1 MLKEI
6 WNKIVQYDKVIIHR
20 HISPDPDA
28 LGSQIGLATL
38 IRHRYPEK
46 WVKVVGFNESSLS
59 WMGEMDQVFDEEYEG
74 ALVLIMDTANGA
86 RIDDY
91 RYGTGSFTIKF
102 DHHPNVD
109 EYADLNYTNT
119 MAAATCEMVV
129 HLFDANQVDHQLEM
143 PKEAAELL
151 YAGIIADSGRFLY
164 DSTTV
169 STLESAKRLYET
181 QFNRNRVHHLLYK
194 RTLNVVQA
202 EGYVLNHFETTDEGV
217 AYYKMSKNQQE
228 KFKLTTGTRSALVST
243 LANIE
248 GIRVWVSFFENEDG
262 QIRAN
267 IRSNGPIINQVAA
280 EYNGGGHQQAS
291 GAMLPSWEA
300 CEPLV
305 EALSQVCRE
314 YEPTQ

>member
-1 MLKEI
+1 MLTEI
-6 WNKIVQYDKVIIHR
+6 WSKIIQYDKVIIHR

-28 LGSQIGLATL
+28 LGSQVGLATL
-38 IRHRYPEK
+38 IRHHYPEK
-46 WVKVVGFNESSLS
+46 WVKVVGFNEPSLS
-59 WMGEMDQVFDEEYEG
+59 WMGEMDEVFDEEYEG

-91 RYGTGSFTIKF
+91 RYQLGAFTIKI

-129 HLFDANQVDHQLEM
+129 QLFEANKSIHQLEM
-143 PKEAAELL
+143 PVEAAELL

-169 STLESAKRLYET
+169 ATLESAKQLYEC
-181 QFNRNRVHHLLYK
+181 QINRNKIHHLLYK

-202 EGYVLNHFETTDEGV
+202 EGFVLSQFKMTTEGV
-217 AYYKMSKNQQE
+217 AYYKMSKEQQ
-228 KFKLTTGTRSALVST
+228 KTFGLTTGTRAALVST

-248 GIRVWVSFFENEDG
+248 GIKVWVSFFENEDG

-280 EYNGGGHQQAS
+280 EFNGGGHPQAS
-291 GAMLPSWEA
+291 GAMLSSWDV
-300 CEPLV
+300 CEDLV
-305 EALSQVCRE
+305 ETLSKACQE
-314 YEPTQ
+314 YVDC